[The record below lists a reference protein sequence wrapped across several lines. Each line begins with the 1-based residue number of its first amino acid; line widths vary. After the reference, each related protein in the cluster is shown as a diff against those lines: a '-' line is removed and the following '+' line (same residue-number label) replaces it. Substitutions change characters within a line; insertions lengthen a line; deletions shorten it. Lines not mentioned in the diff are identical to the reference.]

1 MYKLKI
7 KPCIIWFTGLSGS
20 GKSKISQAVRTQ
32 LEKLGVKKVKLIDG
46 DIFRKKIKN
55 FSYSQSGRNKVGN
68 AKLILAK
75 SFKKKGY
82 VVLVSGIAA
91 NKSWRKKIKKT
102 TKELIEVYVKCPLY
116 ICKKRDYKNI
126 YRLSNNF
133 QKYQEGNTRD
143 IIVKSN
149 LISKTKAVQKVV
161 SFLKMKNN
169 F

>member
-20 GKSKISQAVRTQ
+20 GKSKISQAVRAQ
-32 LEKLGVKKVKLIDG
+32 LEKSGVKKVKLIDG
-46 DIFRKKIKN
+46 DIFRKK
-55 FSYSQSGRNKVGN
+55 FGN

-149 LISKTKAVQKVV
+149 LISKTKAVQKIVR
-161 SFLKMKNN
+161 FLKMKNKSG
-169 F
+169 

>member
-46 DIFRKKIKN
+46 DIF
-55 FSYSQSGRNKVGN
+55 
-68 AKLILAK
+68 
-75 SFKKKGY
+75 
-82 VVLVSGIAA
+82 
-91 NKSWRKKIKKT
+91 RKKIKKT

>member
-1 MYKLKI
+1 MYKHKI

-20 GKSKISQAVRTQ
+20 GKSKISQSVYNQ
-32 LEKLGVKKVKLIDG
+32 LKKLGVKRVKLIDG

-55 FSYSQSGRNKVGN
+55 FSYSQSERNKVGN
-68 AKLILAK
+68 AKLTLAK

-82 VVLVSGIAA
+82 VTLVSGIAA

-102 TKELIEVYVKCPLY
+102 TKDLIEVYVKCPLY
-116 ICKKRDYKNI
+116 VCKKRDYKNI
-126 YRLSNNF
+126 YKLANNF

-149 LISKTKAVQKVV
+149 LISKTKAVEKIVG
-161 SFLKMKNN
+161 FLKIKNN